1 MKTED
6 HAWRDLRQ
14 HASGQLR
21 SGFADR
27 VLRSAQGPRDAAWAD
42 LRAHGASRLRPGFA
56 ARVLQRAR
64 ELPGVPSFGDQFAY
78 SLGAALVC
86 ALTALLIHSR
96 GVRIENEHNLEQWQQ
111 IVQDA
116 QDGDDDL

>member
-6 HAWRDLRQ
+6 QAWSDLRA
-14 HASGQLR
+14 HASAQLG

-27 VLRSAQGPRDAAWAD
+27 VLRSAQGPGDAAWRQLHA
-42 LRAHGASRLRPGFA
+42 RAGAQLRPGFA
-56 ARVLQRAR
+56 ERVLRGVRQ
-64 ELPGVPSFGDQFAY
+64 LPGLPSLGDQFAY

-86 ALTALLIHSR
+86 ALAALLIHSR
-96 GVRIENEHNLEQWQQ
+96 TVRIENERNLAEWQQ
-111 IVQDA
+111 IVLDA